1 RSAEPA
7 RAAGGRKQLRA
18 GGGRDV
24 REGLR
29 GPPGQDRQRRAR
41 DHGRERDA
49 RPGHAPDAGSRRAAA
64 VDRVRARRG
73 LRGGEHRQ
81 RKRRPARAFCE
92 LDGWSFDPRYTEG
105 RCPICGWVAPGAPE
119 APLWLTLARR
129 FEWELA
135 GLVVLVAVLAFIAV
149 TVIHAAGYRVPWFGA

>member
-1 RSAEPA
+1 MSTIAWNAA
-7 RAAGGRKQLRA
+7 RL
-18 GGGRDV
+18 
-24 REGLR
+24 
-29 GPPGQDRQRRAR
+29 
-41 DHGRERDA
+41 
-49 RPGHAPDAGSRRAAA
+49 
-64 VDRVRARRG
+64 
-73 LRGGEHRQ
+73 

-135 GLVVLVAVLAFIAV
+135 GLVVLMAVLALIAV
-149 TVIHAAGYRVPWFGA
+149 TVIHAAGYRVPWFGTPVHAAPVTIASQARTNAPSPSNNPKATISPRPSSSPSRTP

>member
-1 RSAEPA
+1 MSTIAWNAA
-7 RAAGGRKQLRA
+7 RL
-18 GGGRDV
+18 
-24 REGLR
+24 
-29 GPPGQDRQRRAR
+29 
-41 DHGRERDA
+41 
-49 RPGHAPDAGSRRAAA
+49 
-64 VDRVRARRG
+64 
-73 LRGGEHRQ
+73 

-149 TVIHAAGYRVPWFGA
+149 TVIHAAGYRVPRFGAPVHAAPATIASQARSNAPSPSSHSPKATTSSKPSSSPSRKP